1 MIKFNSDSTILV
13 SGASSGIGKEISSTL
28 IQYGAKVIGV
38 ARNEEKLIKLKDEL
52 GGNFN
57 YEIKDL
63 SADIESNAKFISEI
77 VSQYGKL
84 SGLVLNAGNLVSYP
98 LQATKY
104 DRSKELFDLN
114 FHANLSLLKGFS
126 KPKNNVGQGSS
137 IVAISSIVSNISMPG
152 TVSYSASKA
161 ALNSLVRTSAIE
173 LSRNGIRVN
182 SILPGHI
189 ETEALRS
196 QLSDD
201 FINNLKSKYPL
212 GLGKTSDVANLTCFL
227 LSDSSRWIT
236 GQEITI
242 DGGASI
248 NFGL

>member
-1 MIKFNSDSTILV
+1 MIKFNSDSIILV
-13 SGASSGIGKEISSTL
+13 SGASSGIGKSISTTL

-38 ARNEEKLIKLKDEL
+38 SRNAEKLNKLKDEL

-57 YEIKDL
+57 YQIKDL
-63 SADIESNAKFISEI
+63 VSDIESNSKFINEI
-77 VSQYGKL
+77 SDKFGKL

-104 DRSKELFDLN
+104 QKSKELFDLN

-126 KPKNNVGQGSS
+126 KPRNNIGQGSS
-137 IVAISSIVSNISMPG
+137 VVAISSIVSNVSMLG
-152 TVSYSASKA
+152 TVSYGASKA

-173 LSRNGIRVN
+173 LSRSGIRVN

-189 ETEALRS
+189 KTEALKS
-196 QLSDD
+196 QLSEEFLSDLED
-201 FINNLKSKYPL
+201 KYPL
-212 GLGKTSDVANLTCFL
+212 GLGKESDVANLASFL

-236 GQEITI
+236 GQEIII

-248 NFGL
+248 KF